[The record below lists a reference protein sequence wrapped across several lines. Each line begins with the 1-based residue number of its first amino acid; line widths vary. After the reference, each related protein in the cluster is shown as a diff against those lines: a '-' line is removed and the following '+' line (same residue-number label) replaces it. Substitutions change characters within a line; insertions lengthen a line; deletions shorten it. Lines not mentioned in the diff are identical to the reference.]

1 MGICASEQKSGFSSD
16 ISYCAAEYRVKDN
29 PGNLQLIWVTIAA
42 AAYCILYSH
51 IVHGKNLINI
61 YWALLA
67 WFSVLIRNKTNQ
79 RDRPN
84 STASFLLPNSL
95 YAILNSLDYFILFLH
110 PLLIGLG
117 ELGSYCISGYDVRDE
132 LFPERGSCYP
142 RTHALLTFSCHP
154 CFWATGINA
163 RIGYQPSN
171 TVSRRKES
179 ALRRLPEKT
188 VLSVVNNPVLFPVS
202 FFSSLGDTQDF

>member
-1 MGICASEQKSGFSSD
+1 MGICASEQKSGYSSD

-67 WFSVLIRNKTNQ
+67 WFSVLIRNKINQ

-84 STASFLLPNSL
+84 STASFLRPNAL
-95 YAILNSLDYFILFLH
+95 CALLNSLDYFILI
-110 PLLIGLG
+110 P
-117 ELGSYCISGYDVRDE
+117 S
-132 LFPERGSCYP
+132 P
-142 RTHALLTFSCHP
+142 
-154 CFWATGINA
+154 
-163 RIGYQPSN
+163 PSN
-171 TVSRRKES
+171 RFGGIRKLLYFWIRCQGW
-179 ALRRLPEKT
+179 AVPWKRAM
-188 VLSVVNNPVLFPVS
+188 LSPDPCLAHIFLSPMFLSYRN
-202 FFSSLGDTQDF
+202 